1 MYHHFATIA
10 YFRRMY
16 LRPFGPSWYPGK
28 LRCYHNVLAQ
38 LFMLKSQQISD
49 TIVRHV
55 SLLLG
60 W

>member
-1 MYHHFATIA
+1 
-10 YFRRMY
+10 MY

-28 LRCYHNVLAQ
+28 LRCYHDVLAEI
-38 LFMLKSQQISD
+38 FILKSPQTSD
-49 TIVRHV
+49 TIVRIV

>member
-1 MYHHFATIA
+1 
-10 YFRRMY
+10 MY